1 MRPWRVQDGGVS
13 TIKRTS
19 HSSFTVEVHLLRFT
33 SAEVENK
40 SGVFLTN
47 WRSICTDSGNPER
60 KRAYG
65 PDMLF
70 LNEKPRFTP
79 THSSVNSHRL
89 KKYKHLYRAK
99 LDEKLKL
106 TESIIPSKLLLD
118 MEGG

>member
-89 KKYKHLYRAK
+89 KKYKHLIWKA
-99 LDEKLKL
+99 DERERLKR
-106 TESIIPSKLLLD
+106 ICRNI
-118 MEGG
+118 